1 MNNLDLRPLSV
12 GEVLDRTFT
21 LYRNYFV
28 LFLGISAIPHI
39 LVLLVNLSQLAF
51 LIPSGMPIPGTRQ
64 GPIPSSIGSPG
75 ALGAY
80 FGLAF
85 LAIIVAFVT
94 LLLSQ
99 GATVMAVSELYLG
112 RTITIKESFQ
122 RVLGELGTLV
132 GVLMLNG
139 LAILAGFILLIFPG
153 IFVMCRL
160 LVSVPAALL
169 ESLNARAAM
178 ERSWEL
184 TRDNA
189 GRAFLIILLYFALSF
204 AAAGLLTFPF
214 QMLIVLQKNSPEMVL
229 IYLGLTQV
237 GAFIGNVLVTP
248 VMTIASSIL
257 YYDLRV
263 RKEAFDLQLMLAP
276 LGGPVTCGVPKT
288 IT

>member
-1 MNNLDLRPLSV
+1 
-12 GEVLDRTFT
+12 
-21 LYRNYFV
+21 
-28 LFLGISAIPHI
+28 
-39 LVLLVNLSQLAF
+39 
-51 LIPSGMPIPGTRQ
+51 
-64 GPIPSSIGSPG
+64 
-75 ALGAY
+75 
-80 FGLAF
+80 
-85 LAIIVAFVT
+85 
-94 LLLSQ
+94 
-99 GATVMAVSELYLG
+99 VMAVSELYLG

-169 ESLNARAAM
+169 ESLNARVAM

-189 GRAFLIILLYFALSF
+189 GRAFLIVLLYFALSF

-276 LGGPVTCGVPKT
+276 LGGPVTGGVPKT